1 LGSFRATLPITNYLS
16 HLRDSIAPLRK
27 QIENHALYQETRT
40 KADLR
45 QFMEVHV
52 FAVWDFMSILKSLQ
66 QSLTSVAVPWV
77 PSPYPQACRL
87 INEIVLGEE
96 SDAYQGGYLSHFE
109 LYLKA
114 MQETG
119 ANTGPITKFTG
130 KIRQGVPLGEALAG
144 SGVPESAQ
152 AFIRNTFAA
161 IRPEKPHIAAAAFT
175 FGREDLIPA
184 MFREMVR
191 ELEEESAGPG
201 VFSYY
206 LERHIEVDGES
217 HGPMS
222 VRMVEDL
229 CRDNSQRW
237 AEATSAAEASL
248 AARLRLWDAVL
259 AGIQRSRAG
268 LSTGRK

>member
-1 LGSFRATLPITNYLS
+1 
-16 HLRDSIAPLRK
+16 
-27 QIENHALYQETRT
+27 
-40 KADLR
+40 
-45 QFMEVHV
+45 
-52 FAVWDFMSILKSLQ
+52 
-66 QSLTSVAVPWV
+66 
-77 PSPYPQACRL
+77 
-87 INEIVLGEE
+87 
-96 SDAYQGGYLSHFE
+96 
-109 LYLKA
+109 
-114 MQETG
+114 
-119 ANTGPITKFTG
+119 
-130 KIRQGVPLGEALAG
+130 
-144 SGVPESAQ
+144 
-152 AFIRNTFAA
+152 
-161 IRPEKPHIAAAAFT
+161 
-175 FGREDLIPA
+175 
-184 MFREMVR
+184 
-191 ELEEESAGPG
+191 